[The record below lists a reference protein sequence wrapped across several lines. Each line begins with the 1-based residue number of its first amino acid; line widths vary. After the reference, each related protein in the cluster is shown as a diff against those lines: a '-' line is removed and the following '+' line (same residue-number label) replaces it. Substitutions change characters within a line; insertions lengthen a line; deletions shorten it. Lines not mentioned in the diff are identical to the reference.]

1 MRKSPYR
8 GFSVRAMA
16 DEARFE
22 LAEGVA
28 LTRFRGVLLRP
39 LGHSSRCC
47 IKQLVYYAIA
57 SRRVKSA
64 WRITGPRLSGE
75 MRIDGSEEG
84 TLRRI
89 CRAYHPALRLAVASA
104 SNSASSIMGYP
115 SRNACSAWF
124 AACTA

>member
-64 WRITGPRLSGE
+64 WRMTGPRLSGE
-75 MRIDGSEEG
+75 MRPDGSGEG
-84 TLRRI
+84 TPGHMTGLR
-89 CRAYHPALRLAVASA
+89 HPAL
-104 SNSASSIMGYP
+104 
-115 SRNACSAWF
+115 
-124 AACTA
+124 